1 MADMSEPSEHAALI
15 ERIRARVAT
24 EQNVL
29 LTKGDP
35 ILSVVLIMEEVI
47 KAYGRNVADD
57 LLRNQ
62 EIMGT
67 LMQTVVEAS
76 KETAGKLITES
87 AAWVAKQITN
97 AGDQVRRDIIQ
108 AAVSESNKMQT
119 ESRRIH
125 DQVHSMRTEIMD
137 SRRGINVAMVTSVVA
152 SLIAVIA
159 CVVAVLK

>member
-1 MADMSEPSEHAALI
+1 MADMREPSEHAALI

-35 ILSVVLIMEEVI
+35 ILSVVLIMDEVI
-47 KAYGRNVADD
+47 KAYGQNVGNE

-62 EIMGT
+62 EIIGT

-76 KETAGKLITES
+76 KETAGKLITDS
-87 AAWVAKQITN
+87 AVWAANQITN
-97 AGDQVRRDIIQ
+97 AGDQVKRDIIQ
-108 AAVSESNKMQT
+108 AAVSESNRMQT

-137 SRRGINVAMVTSVVA
+137 SRRGMNVAMLTSVVA

-159 CVVAVLK
+159 CIVAFLK